1 MKKIIK
7 SAMFAV
13 MYAAMV
19 SCSTFSSEEDSYKA
33 IEPLKDLSGV
43 WTIET
48 VSRNGVDITND
59 FDFSKF
65 KLKLNDDGSF
75 KMENY
80 LPFVV
85 KTDGTWTID
94 DPTHPFHIVF
104 KEEGSAEPTSVE
116 LKYPIID
123 GERSLLIS
131 LSPGCY
137 TNTYVY
143 KMKRSSI
150 KNNSY

>member
-1 MKKIIK
+1 
-7 SAMFAV
+7 MFAV
-13 MYAAMV
+13 MYVAMA

-75 KMENY
+75 KNGK
-80 LPFVV
+80 L
-85 KTDGTWTID
+85 
-94 DPTHPFHIVF
+94 
-104 KEEGSAEPTSVE
+104 SA
-116 LKYPIID
+116 LC
-123 GERSLLIS
+123 GEDRR
-131 LSPGCY
+131 
-137 TNTYVY
+137 N
-143 KMKRSSI
+143 MDH
-150 KNNSY
+150 